1 MDKTLVRLTISQSEL
16 FANWPEAAITRLVQ
30 AADAVTIEEN
40 TVMHRVGEMPTYLYL
55 LATGSMHL
63 IRALPSG
70 RNFTAG
76 MHLAGEFH
84 GIGPVMTRTPHFYTA
99 ECREK
104 TVLVRIPA
112 ELLRNMLSHDGALAF
127 SLMGAMVSR
136 HRGALSRYE
145 GAAVLSTRARVAIL
159 LNSIYARSARSGR
172 APSINL
178 SQEEIATM
186 LGTRRQVVNR
196 VLREMEAEGAV
207 QVQYGRIL
215 ISDIAKLEKMTEHT
229 E

>member
-1 MDKTLVRLTISQSEL
+1 MENTLVRLTISQSEL
-16 FANWPEAAITRLVQ
+16 FANWPAAAILRLVQ
-30 AADAVTIEEN
+30 AAEVVTVEEN
-40 TVMHRVGEMPTYLYL
+40 TVIHRTHDVPTYLYL

-63 IRALPSG
+63 IRDMPSG

-84 GIGPVMTRTPHFYTA
+84 GIGPVITRSPHIYTA

-104 TVLVRIPA
+104 TVLVRIPGD
-112 ELLRNMLSHDGALAF
+112 LLRDMMIHDGALAC
-127 SLMGAMVSR
+127 SLMSAMVSR

-145 GAAVLSTRARVAIL
+145 GAAVLSTRARVATL
-159 LNSIYARSARSGR
+159 LNSIYVRSARGGR
-172 APSINL
+172 ASSINL
-178 SQEEIATM
+178 SQEEIASM

-207 QVQYGRIL
+207 HVQYGRIE
-215 ISDIAKLEKMTEHT
+215 ISDIAKLEKMTEHF